1 MTRILISNDDG
12 VHAYGLPPLIEA
24 LTPLGEVWV
33 VAPESEQS
41 AQSHAL
47 TMHKPLRVRRRGER
61 FFGVSGTP
69 ADCVYMALNKLMPE
83 RPDIVVSGINRGGNI
98 GNDILY
104 SGTVAA
110 AMEACLVGI
119 PAIAISLHVDWEVH
133 ASKHHW
139 GTAAALAARLV
150 GQVRIHGLLPRTLL
164 NVNVP
169 DVPPEALKRVAAT
182 SMGVRRY
189 ENKVD
194 ERVDPRGQRYYW
206 LGGAHERFDPI
217 PDSDGQ
223 AIERGYASVTPI
235 QADLTSWPGLA
246 RVHRMDVFYAHNE
259 KTDSGGHRD

>member
-1 MTRILISNDDG
+1 MPRILISNDDG

-33 VAPESEQS
+33 VAPEREQS

-61 FFGVSGTP
+61 SFGVTGTP
-69 ADCVYMALNKLMPE
+69 ADCVYMALNKLLPG

-119 PAIAISLHVDWEVH
+119 PAIAVSLHVEWDVH

-139 GTAAALAARLV
+139 GTAAELAARLAASV
-150 GQVRIHGLLPRTLL
+150 LRDGLAPRTLL

-169 DVPPEALKRVAAT
+169 DVPPEALKRVCAT

-189 ENKVD
+189 ETKVD

-206 LGGAHERFDPI
+206 LGGAHERFEPI
-217 PDSDGQ
+217 PESDGE
-223 AIERGYASVTPI
+223 AIERGDASVTPI
-235 QADLTSWPGLA
+235 QADLTSWATLSRLRQLDIFQA
-246 RVHRMDVFYAHNE
+246 R
-259 KTDSGGHRD
+259 GGDEPR

>member
-33 VAPESEQS
+33 VAPEREQS

-61 FFGVSGTP
+61 SFGVSGTP
-69 ADCVYMALNKLMPE
+69 ADCVYMALNKLLPAP
-83 RPDIVVSGINRGGNI
+83 PDIVVSGINRGGNI

-110 AMEACLVGI
+110 AMEACLVGV
-119 PAIAISLHVDWEVH
+119 PAIAVSLHVDWEVH

-139 GTAAALAARLV
+139 RTAAELTARLAQEV
-150 GQVRIHGLLPRTLL
+150 LQHGLLPRTLL

-169 DVPPEALKRVAAT
+169 DVPPDALAGVVPT

-189 ENKVD
+189 ETRVD
-194 ERVDPRGQRYYW
+194 ERIDPRGQRYYW

-217 PDSDGQ
+217 PNSDGE

-235 QADLTSWPGLA
+235 QADLTSWTGLD
-246 RVHRMDVFYAHNE
+246 RLRGLDLFRPE
-259 KTDSGGHRD
+259 P